1 MKNLLNSSLLIMAV
15 AVFSLS
21 SCDGPDMA
29 SMENTL
35 IKYQDSVSGLVPGTQ
50 AVQGRL
56 ERDFNTESITLKL
69 IIVSADFYDARPD
82 IKKEAAIKGGQIALR
97 MFEKNIDKGVL
108 IITQDKRFHPKD
120 PEDGR
125 ISDMMIDSL
134 KNAAQSK

>member
-1 MKNLLNSSLLIMAV
+1 MKKLLNSSLLIMAV
-15 AVFSLS
+15 AMCSLS
-21 SCDGPDMA
+21 SCEGPDMA

-69 IIVSADFYDARPD
+69 IIVSADFYDSRPD
-82 IKKEAAIKGGQIALR
+82 VKKDAAIRGGQIALR
-97 MFEKNIDKGVL
+97 MFGKNIDKGVL
-108 IITQDKRFHPKD
+108 IISKDKRFHPKD

-125 ISDMMIDSL
+125 IADMMIDSL
-134 KNAAQSK
+134 KNAVQTK